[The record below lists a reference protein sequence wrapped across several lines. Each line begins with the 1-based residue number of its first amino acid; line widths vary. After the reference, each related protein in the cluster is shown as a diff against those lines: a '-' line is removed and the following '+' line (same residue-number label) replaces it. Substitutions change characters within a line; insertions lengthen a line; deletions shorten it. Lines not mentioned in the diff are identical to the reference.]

1 MSSEFLYFNGI
12 DGNSGSYLLPPLSAK
27 QVAAIAANTS
37 LDDAQIKELKWW
49 HQRITEGHYGVK
61 EGVDPKN
68 LAETGWGVIFAH
80 DENPAVREA
89 LSLLLDWR
97 RSQASQNI
105 EYYYKEY
112 VGPDGYRPGQSKG
125 EFLSQKGAGPGP
137 ADPEKVPYYLLI
149 VGDPEKIPY
158 RFQTQLDIQYAVGRI
173 HFNKLEDYAAYAE
186 SVVQSEKQ
194 KLSLPRQA
202 AFFGVANADDRAT
215 QLSVSELVT
224 PLAEYL
230 QKDKPDWQV
239 RSILRDQATKDN
251 LNQLLKG
258 KDAPALF
265 FSASHGMSFPNADPR
280 QLPHQG
286 ALLCQDWPGPQNWRG
301 PIPEE
306 FYYSADDLDSD
317 VNLLGLIAFTFACY
331 GAGTPKQDE
340 FAQQAFKQRADI
352 APRAFL
358 SNLPLKMLS
367 HPKGGALAVI
377 GHVERAWGYSFLWG
391 KSGRQLAVFESSMK
405 RLVEGHPVGSAF
417 ERFNERY
424 AEISSDLSMVLED
437 IQFGKAADELELA
450 GMWTANNDARNYVI
464 LGDPAVR
471 MMVAESTENLHA
483 NRETI
488 TITAPAKVV
497 TEVTLP
503 PEEQPAGSTAQPVLP
518 GFSEEIS
525 PDYGLIDSFKQV
537 QSGVSTSLQQFV
549 NKLGTFLTQALDD
562 ASTLEVTTYVS
573 EDLNEVIYENG
584 KFQGAYLRAVTRM
597 KIDGDTLVCV
607 PEQAGEVDQELWKVH
622 TDMVQLA
629 QDNRM
634 EFLRT
639 VVSAATGLVN
649 MIKPS

>member
-1 MSSEFLYFNGI
+1 MSSEFLFFNGI
-12 DGNSGSYLLPPLSAK
+12 DGNSGSYLLPPMSAK
-27 QVAAIAANTS
+27 QVAAVASNTS

-68 LAETGWGVIFAH
+68 LAQAGWGVIFAH

-89 LSLLLDWR
+89 LSILLDWR
-97 RSQASQNI
+97 RSQASSI
-105 EYYYKEY
+105 KERFYKEY
-112 VGPDGYRPGQSKG
+112 IGPDGYRPGESKG
-125 EFLSQKGAGPGP
+125 EFLSRNGAGPGP

-158 RFQTQLDIQYAVGRI
+158 RFQTQLDIQYAVGRL
-173 HFNKLEDYAAYAE
+173 HFNNLEDYAAYAE
-186 SVVQSEKQ
+186 SVVQAEKQ
-194 KLSLPRQA
+194 HLSLPRQA

-215 QLSVSELVT
+215 QLSVSELVS
-224 PLAEYL
+224 PLAEYM
-230 QKDKPDWQV
+230 QTDQPGWQV
-239 RSILRDQATKDN
+239 QSILRDQATKSN
-251 LNQLLKG
+251 LEQLLKA
-258 KDAPALF
+258 KDAPALLF
-265 FSASHGMSFPNADPR
+265 TASHGMGFPNADPR
-280 QLPHQG
+280 QFPHQG

-301 PIPEE
+301 SIPEE
-306 FYYSADDLDSD
+306 FYFSGDDLDQD
-317 VNLLGLIAFTFACY
+317 ANLLGLIAFTFACY

-358 SNLPLKMLS
+358 SNLPLKMLA

-391 KSGRQLAVFESSMK
+391 KSGRQLSVFESSLK

-437 IQFGKAADELELA
+437 IQFGKLADELELA

-471 MMVAESTENLHA
+471 MMISESTDTSSSG
-483 NRETI
+483 RETI
-488 TITAPAKVV
+488 SISTPVQPV
-497 TEVTLP
+497 TDVQIPL
-503 PEEQPAGSTAQPVLP
+503 EEQTDSDSTQPVLP
-518 GFSEEIS
+518 GFTGEI
-525 PDYGLIDSFKQV
+525 PIDYGLIDSFKQV
-537 QSGVSTSLQQFV
+537 QSGVSTSLQEFV
-549 NKLGTFLTQALDD
+549 NKLGVFLTQALED

-573 EDLNEVIYENG
+573 DDLNDVKYENG
-584 KFQGAYLRAVTRM
+584 KFQGAMLRAVTRM

-607 PEQAGEVDQELWKVH
+607 PEQGGQVDQELWKVH
-622 TDMVQLA
+622 TDMVQIA
-629 QDNRM
+629 QENRI

-639 VVSAATGLVN
+639 VVSAASGLVN
-649 MIKPS
+649 LIKPS